1 MHHLAIETYLFQRTM
16 VVCKF
21 HKVYPCTYAGCYGY
35 SRVYVGLK
43 NISGPE
49 SG

>member
-1 MHHLAIETYLFQRTM
+1 MHHLAVETYLFQRT
-16 VVCKF
+16 VVVREF
-21 HKVYPCTYAGCYGY
+21 HEAYLRTYAGLCGY

-43 NISGPE
+43 NISGPD